1 LVTWDDF
8 GGWHDHVP
16 PPRQYGGTATAPYGL
31 GFRLPLLIISP
42 YAKPGFIFSETA
54 DHSSLARFVERVF
67 GSDNTLADLDPAA
80 QDAEANDL
88 LGARF
93 MFRERAALTYG
104 APGCASLQ
112 EKDER

>member
-1 LVTWDDF
+1 LAIA
-8 GGWHDHVP
+8 
-16 PPRQYGGTATAPYGL
+16 QL
-31 GFRLPLLIISP
+31 